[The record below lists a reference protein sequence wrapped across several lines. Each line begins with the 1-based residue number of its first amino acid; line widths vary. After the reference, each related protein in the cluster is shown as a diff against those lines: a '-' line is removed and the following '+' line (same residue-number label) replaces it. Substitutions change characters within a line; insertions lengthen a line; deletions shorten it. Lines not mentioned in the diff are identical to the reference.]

1 MAAVGV
7 GVFALSGVACG
18 SGSGTVADRHGG
30 DRTVEEEDTAGM
42 EWAKGITPEWM
53 SEEMGLGIP
62 AAARSPQAAYR
73 ITPRYDTG
81 LLTFTLTRSEAQ
93 RYLENH
99 PPEGEWLR
107 PTPGQAKA
115 TTGEEHFAHLGLPE
129 PENFEEG
136 VRYGYVCPRAD
147 GAGDEPDSSGAAEDW
162 PGTSGEYDIEDSSD
176 ERCVA
181 LHAHEYAPDRTRI
194 YFQVTFPS
202 GTGPL
207 PTG

>member
-1 MAAVGV
+1 
-7 GVFALSGVACG
+7 
-18 SGSGTVADRHGG
+18 
-30 DRTVEEEDTAGM
+30 M

-53 SEEMGLGIP
+53 SEQMGMEGVP

-99 PPEGEWLR
+99 PPEGKWLR
-107 PTPGQAKA
+107 PTPGQAEG
-115 TTGEEHFAHLGLPE
+115 TTGEEHFAHFGLPE
-129 PENFEEG
+129 PESFEEG

-147 GAGDEPDSSGAAEDW
+147 GAGGEPDSSGADENW
-162 PGTSGEYDIEDSSD
+162 PGTSDEYDVEEPSD
-176 ERCVA
+176 ERCVT

-194 YFQVTFPS
+194 YLQVTFPA

-207 PTG
+207 PAG